1 VTALRDSTR
10 ALLNA
15 LMGAAAGVPAAPG
28 FGLPGLTGA
37 ERPRGPWDVVTSAH
51 APDLPGDTFSF
62 VALDDGTLV
71 VDEDIP
77 DGSATPLADAVER
90 ELRRPYEAVA
100 VRRDD
105 EDGLW
110 RVAAVDVLVAP
121 ATPDDPSERVD
132 LARVGGELSATVDG
146 EEASPAAAPRGLLDL
161 LAHLDGDAALTGE
174 RLDETTWVAQRW
186 VL

>member
-1 VTALRDSTR
+1 
-10 ALLNA
+10 
-15 LMGAAAGVPAAPG
+15 MGAGAGVPTAPG
-28 FGLPGLTGA
+28 FGLPGLTGV
-37 ERPRGPWDVVTSAH
+37 EQPRGPWDAVTSAH

-62 VALDDGTLV
+62 VAL
-71 VDEDIP
+71 
-77 DGSATPLADAVER
+77 ER

-110 RVAAVDVLVAP
+110 RIAAVDVLIA
-121 ATPDDPSERVD
+121 AAAPDDASERVD
-132 LARVGGELSATVDG
+132 LARVGGEVTATVDG
-146 EEASPAAAPRGLLDL
+146 DEADPDRAPRGLLDL

-186 VL
+186 AL